1 MSLLALARR
10 VAEVTAAAGGR
21 TFLVG
26 GPVRDRLL
34 GRELKDLDLEVYGL
48 PWEQIQELCV
58 SIGKVHM
65 IGRSFPVL
73 QLVAEAGIAEIALP
87 RIERKTGPGHRGF
100 EMTGDPFLDPKVASS
115 RRDFRVNAMM
125 EDPLSGEILDFHE
138 GQRDLRQGVLRH
150 VSAAFAE
157 DPLRAMRA
165 GRFVA
170 RYGWR
175 VARETSALCRSLDL
189 SELPCERMEG
199 EWQKLL
205 EGDFPGHGL
214 LALEAC
220 GVLRFFPELQAM
232 RGVPQD
238 PLWHPEGDVLHHT
251 ALCLN
256 AAVQRRAEMED
267 PWAEMLGVLCH
278 DLGKAGRGTQFERG
292 RWRCPAHDVDGA
304 ELVPS
309 LLARLNTRKE
319 VVPLVQAFTREH
331 LRPSQLF
338 HARDRVSDAAI
349 RRLSLR
355 VPIEALCRVAWSD
368 AAGREQI
375 LPQPWEPEQWLLQRA
390 AQLGVEKGQ
399 PKAFLRGQDC
409 LERGW
414 PAGKAVGQVLAQA
427 FELQIEGEL
436 ADREAALSWL
446 DQQPRPTA

>member
-1 MSLLALARR
+1 MSLLTLAAR

-34 GRELKDLDLEVYGL
+34 GRDLHDLDLEVYGL
-48 PWEQIQELCV
+48 PWEQIQQLC
-58 SIGKVHM
+58 SQIGKVHL

-73 QLVAEAGIAEIALP
+73 QLVCKEGIAEIALP

-115 RRDFRVNAMM
+115 RRDFCVNAMM
-125 EDPLSGEILDFHE
+125 EDPLSGEILDFHG
-138 GQRDLRQGVLRH
+138 GQEDLRRGVLRH
-150 VSAAFAE
+150 VSPAFAE
-157 DPLRAMRA
+157 DPLRALRA

-175 VARETSALCRSLDL
+175 VARETSALCRTLDL

-199 EWQKLL
+199 EWRKLL
-205 EGDFPGHGL
+205 EGDFPGDGL

-220 GVLRFFPELQAM
+220 GVLRFFPELQAL

-238 PLWHPEGDVLHHT
+238 PLWHPEGDVLVHT
-251 ALCLN
+251 ALCIN
-256 AAVQRRAEMED
+256 AAVHRRAEMED

-278 DLGKAGRGTQFERG
+278 DLGKAGRGTNFERG

-304 ELVPS
+304 ALVGP
-309 LLARLNTRKE
+309 LLARMNTRKD

-338 HARDRVSDAAI
+338 HARERVSDAAI

-368 AAGREQI
+368 AAGRCEP
-375 LPQPWEPEQWLLQRA
+375 LPEPWEPEAWLLQRA

-399 PKAFLRGQDC
+399 PEPYLRGKDC

-414 PAGKAVGQVLAQA
+414 PAGKTIGQVLATA
-427 FELQIEGEL
+427 FELQIEGQL
-436 ADREAALSWL
+436 ADRDQALSWL
-446 DQQPRPTA
+446 DQQPRPSA